1 MSTSSLQRAL
11 SAAPAHALAKE
22 AVPGKEYF
30 IFVLGDLTLGVLS
43 GHAREVTRPGLLTPL
58 PRLPAFVLGV
68 VGHRGEVLPVID
80 LLRFLGQGEMTVTSR
95 KRLFI
100 GSVHAFSAAFLAD
113 RVLGLRYLNDSAVL
127 APPLGGAVPAEH
139 LLGVVR
145 DGPRTLN
152 LIDLPKLMQVAR
164 ARIVTR

>member
-1 MSTSSLQRAL
+1 LNTAPTHAPVK
-11 SAAPAHALAKE
+11 AAA
-22 AVPGKEYF
+22 PGKEYF
-30 IFVLGDLTLGVLS
+30 IFVLGDLTLGVVS
-43 GHAREVTRPGLLTPL
+43 SHAREVTRPGLLTPL

-80 LLRFLGQGEMTVTSR
+80 LLRFLGQGEMQAAAR

-100 GSVHAFSAAFLAD
+100 GSSQAFSAAFLAD
-113 RVLGLRYLNDSAVL
+113 RVLGLRHLTDASVL
-127 APPLGGAVPAEH
+127 PPPLGGAIPAEH

-152 LIDLPKLMQVAR
+152 LIDLPRLMQVAR